1 METLRR
7 IAHGIDRFSDIS
19 GKIVAWTALALVL
32 IQFAIVVMRYV
43 FGVSSIFVQES
54 LLYLFAT
61 LYMLG
66 AAYTL
71 RHNGHVRVDVFYREA
86 KARWKAWVDFLGVLL
101 LLFPMC
107 FMVWSTGWSYVAAS
121 WAVHEGSRET
131 SGIQAVYLLKTEI
144 LIFAAMMA
152 LQGVALGLHSLLV
165 LIGRET
171 LSTEQAPRL

>member
-7 IAHGIDRFSDIS
+7 IANGIDRFSDWS
-19 GKIVAWTALALVL
+19 GRVIAWAALALVL
-32 IQFAIVVMRYV
+32 VQFAIVVMRYV
-43 FGVSSIFVQES
+43 FGISSIFVQES

-71 RHNGHVRVDVFYREA
+71 RHNGHVRVDIFYREA
-86 KARWKAWVDFLGVLL
+86 GVRRKAWVDLFGVILL
-101 LLFPMC
+101 LLPMC
-107 FMVWSTGWSYVAAS
+107 IMVWSTGWAYVAAS

-144 LIFAAMMA
+144 LIFAVMVA

-165 LIGRET
+165 LIGREAP
-171 LSTEQAPRL
+171 STEQAPRL